1 MNEITLKEENWF
13 YCDVCDCVSY
23 RYDCDCSG
31 TACNAHGCD
40 KCKPQWGVVSEA
52 IEHGNHPSTE
62 KLVREVIDNYKD
74 YYLKNKY
81 KNNEQIFFCE
91 ELRQPPSE
99 LMLVAL
105 QEITSSYGK

>member
-23 RYDCDCSG
+23 RYDCDCNG
-31 TACNAHGCD
+31 TACNAHGCGECSQPL
-40 KCKPQWGVVSEA
+40 KELGFYTRISS
-52 IEHGNHPSTE
+52 N
-62 KLVREVIDNYKD
+62 KD

-105 QEITSSYGK
+105 QEISSYGKQSTT